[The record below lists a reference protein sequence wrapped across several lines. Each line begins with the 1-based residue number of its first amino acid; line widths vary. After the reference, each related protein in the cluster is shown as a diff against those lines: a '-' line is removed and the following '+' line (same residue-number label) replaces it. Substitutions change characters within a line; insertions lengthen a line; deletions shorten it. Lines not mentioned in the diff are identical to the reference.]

1 MKVGAYVRI
10 TTGPYADRYGQVKSM
25 DGDLGRL
32 TVKWALGLGL
42 EILKLFENY

>member
-42 EILKLFENY
+42 ENLK